1 MFGGRLSLA
10 LLAVL
15 LTACNSDEGPPGV
28 LAIHVIFVRGTV
40 TDDAASPVAGAAVVA
55 LGELACDGRQQPEE
69 LGQTDSDGRFGGLA
83 HFLTFMGGIEIGC
96 LVVRAEPPAGFD
108 LSSDS
113 VRIEGV
119 VFRPSGPPPDT
130 VTVEL
135 QLRDIS

>member
-10 LLAVL
+10 LLVVL
-15 LTACNSDEGPPGV
+15 LTACNSDQGPPGDG
-28 LAIHVIFVRGTV
+28 LTTKIIFVRGTV
-40 TDDAASPVAGAAVVA
+40 TDDAGAAVAGAAVVVG
-55 LGELACDGRQQPEE
+55 GELACDGRPQPRE
-69 LGQTDSDGRFGGLA
+69 LGQTDSDGRFGRLA
-83 HFLTFMGGIEIGC
+83 SFLTFMGGIEVGC

-119 VFRPSGPPPDT
+119 VFVLVLPPDT